1 MEAFE
6 IQVEKQ
12 GLITNINMM
21 RRLINVGESDFNY
34 LWAKSVEWL
43 RNEQN
48 STIEHYNN
56 ALKNR
61 NYAEHIRS
69 VK

>member
-6 IQVEKQ
+6 IQAEKQ
-12 GLITNINMM
+12 TLITNINMM
-21 RRLINVGESDFNY
+21 RSLIGVGESDFNY

-43 RNEQN
+43 REEQD

-61 NYAEHIRS
+61 KHDNR
-69 VK
+69 